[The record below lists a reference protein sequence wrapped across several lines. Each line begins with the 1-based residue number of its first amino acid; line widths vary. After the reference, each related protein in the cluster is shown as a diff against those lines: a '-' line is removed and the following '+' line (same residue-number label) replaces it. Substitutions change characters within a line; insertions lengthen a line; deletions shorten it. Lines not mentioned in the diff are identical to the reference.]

1 MPKHPDHFFTR
12 VHVNHSDSQNSVLTY
27 DLSSA
32 MLPLVMTFNLII
44 VAVWF
49 VLSLIAVYLATHPR
63 KPVPCPVKAVCPHCY
78 ELHDGPMVLCEACE
92 WACFPDG
99 LVQEE
104 VREQIDSVQYRTFGA
119 E

>member
-1 MPKHPDHFFTR
+1 MNYF
-12 VHVNHSDSQNSVLTY
+12 
-27 DLSSA
+27 
-32 MLPLVMTFNLII
+32 
-44 VAVWF
+44 
-49 VLSLIAVYLATHPR
+49 LIAVPIWIVSVLIVGKTLRAAK